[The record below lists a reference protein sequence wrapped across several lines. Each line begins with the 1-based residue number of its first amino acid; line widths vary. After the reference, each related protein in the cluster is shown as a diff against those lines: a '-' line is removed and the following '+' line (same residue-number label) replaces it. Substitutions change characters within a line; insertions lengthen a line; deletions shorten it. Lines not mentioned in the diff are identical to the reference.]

1 MSLKFLHFQLYCA
14 KPWILDDG
22 NLFFGNFKQFT
33 RFCLKDWSIL
43 GENMH
48 VKSDCI
54 FKAAFGLK
62 YSLGKS
68 LLI

>member
-1 MSLKFLHFQLYCA
+1 MVMYFLE
-14 KPWILDDG
+14 ILSSSQD
-22 NLFFGNFKQFT
+22 FA
-33 RFCLKDWSIL
+33 LKDWSIL

-68 LLI
+68 LLIWNDKSV

>member
-1 MSLKFLHFQLYCA
+1 MVMYFLE
-14 KPWILDDG
+14 ILSSSQD
-22 NLFFGNFKQFT
+22 FAV
-33 RFCLKDWSIL
+33 KDWSIL